1 MQRRNTHQRKVIYE
15 IVKNT
20 DIHPTADW
28 VYEKARAIIPNISLG
43 TVYRNLKLLTEEGY
57 LIELEDGKQSRFDA
71 KLEKHFHLKCSICGN
86 IYDIDYDKLNLTIYD
101 ESFIV
106 QNVKVMI
113 EGICHKCT
121 VRGKS
126 EKDS

>member
-1 MQRRNTHQRKVIYE
+1 MQRRNTNQRKVIYE

-28 VYEKARAIIPNISLG
+28 VYERARAVIPNISLG

-57 LIELEDGKQSRFDA
+57 LIEIEDGKQSRFDA
-71 KLEKHFHLKCSICGN
+71 KLEKHFHLKCNVCRN
-86 IYDIDYDKLNLTIYD
+86 IYDVDFDKLNIIIND
-101 ESFIV
+101 SSFIV
-106 QNVKVMI
+106 YNVKVMI
-113 EGICHKCT
+113 EGICHKCIK
-121 VRGKS
+121 REKS